1 MQHNVYS
8 LAVPECG
15 WVRMRNERAKSE
27 KRARYERQPEEKMT
41 WVDLKLLHWGVK
53 LPVRATTRDL
63 YRAHVH
69 FSYEELFCCFFFC
82 PLTNDLH
89 SFIHISLVEISVLFS
104 ASAQPLTH
112 NTYEH
117 FSYIRSY
124 VWAVRRLIKLFY
136 FSSSLEVL
144 SLFFL
149 LTDHCLCKLE
159 PDDECTVRTAQWGRR
174 VASEIINN
182 IIH

>member
-1 MQHNVYS
+1 MGEN
-8 LAVPECG
+8 E
-15 WVRMRNERAKSE
+15 ERARE
-27 KRARYERQPEEKMT
+27 EWKRARYERQPEEKMT

-69 FSYEELFCCFFFC
+69 FSYEELFCCFFC

-104 ASAQPLTH
+104 ASAQPLTR

-144 SLFFL
+144 SLFFFFP
-149 LTDHCLCKLE
+149 TIVSANSNQMKS
-159 PDDECTVRTAQWGRR
+159 AQYAPHNEAGGWHPK
-174 VASEIINN
+174 SSITTSISSC
-182 IIH
+182 